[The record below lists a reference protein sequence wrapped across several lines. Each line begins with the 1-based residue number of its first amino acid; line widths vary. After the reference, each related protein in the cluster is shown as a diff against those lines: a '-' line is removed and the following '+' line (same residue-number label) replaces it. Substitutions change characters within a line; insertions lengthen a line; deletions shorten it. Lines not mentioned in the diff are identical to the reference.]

1 MYRCPINP
9 SGDSMTQTEYDQL
22 TELASDAISM
32 YNAGLITL
40 PELVKAMGN
49 LDFRNAAG
57 LIDTQSGL
65 RID

>member
-1 MYRCPINP
+1 
-9 SGDSMTQTEYDQL
+9 MTQTEYDQL

-32 YNAGLITL
+32 YNAGSSP

>member
-1 MYRCPINP
+1 
-9 SGDSMTQTEYDQL
+9 MTQSEYDQL
-22 TELASDAISM
+22 TESASEAISM

-40 PELVKAMGN
+40 PELAKAMGN
-49 LDFRNAAG
+49 LDFSNVAG